1 MSGELLEVVGRE
13 DTRSPVRGHP
23 PRPWR
28 PVLYLLPAMLLVGAV
43 LVVPLAATVVVSLR
57 GGLRNYASILGDG
70 QVRHAIADSLGWLV
84 LALVVCLAGLA
95 LVRPLRGARRVGA
108 LAAPIAVSGLV
119 TGVAFRLLFE
129 PEGTVSAMTGHRIIF
144 LGPGW
149 IWMVLALAF
158 SWQWVGLAMVV
169 FRAGVTGLPRSLIRM
184 ARAFGAGGPRRFVT
198 VIVPALFP
206 VAALVLMIVLVAA
219 VRVFDLILLAAPGS
233 VQDDVDVVALH
244 WWRWRSDLGTGGSA
258 ALAVLP
264 FLFVAAVALAVLWGL
279 SREWPS
285 RTETPVVREP
295 TRTGRVAGIVAIAA
309 WALPP
314 AVLVIESFRTPR
326 AAAGGGW
333 WTGGFGLGSY
343 REAFQSGELA
353 HALLSTG
360 TRSLVAAL
368 LLVVVAAPAAYALAW
383 GDLPRRM
390 TRILI
395 AVSAVLAVV
404 PPQTVIVALGQVFD
418 RLHLFG
424 APTALTVVHVALGV
438 PLAVLL
444 LRAAFASIPP
454 KVVRARQIDPEPG
467 SALFAVVARSLP
479 AVVTVAV
486 LEFVLVWNDL
496 VVGLLLGGPESGQV
510 TLVLMEQARQFAT
523 STGVLAA
530 GAVVATVLPLGL
542 VLATGKWLVRG
553 LTEGVR
559 R

>member
-1 MSGELLEVVGRE
+1 VSGELLEVVGRE

-264 FLFVAAVALAVLWGL
+264 FLFVAAVAFAVLWGL

-326 AAAGGGW
+326 AAAAGGW

>member
-1 MSGELLEVVGRE
+1 
-13 DTRSPVRGHP
+13 
-23 PRPWR
+23 
-28 PVLYLLPAMLLVGAV
+28 MLLVGAV

>member
-1 MSGELLEVVGRE
+1 VSGELLEVVGRE

>member
-129 PEGTVSAMTGHRIIF
+129 PEGTISAMTGHRIIF

>member
-1 MSGELLEVVGRE
+1 
-13 DTRSPVRGHP
+13 
-23 PRPWR
+23 
-28 PVLYLLPAMLLVGAV
+28 MLLGGVV
-43 LVVPLAATVVVSLR
+43 LVLPLVATVVVSLR
-57 GGLRNYASILGDG
+57 GGLGNYTAVLRDG
-70 QVRHAIADSLGWLV
+70 QVRHAIVDSLGWLV
-84 LALVVCLAGLA
+84 LALVICLVGMV

-119 TGVAFRLLFE
+119 TGVAFRLLFQ
-129 PEGTVSAMTGHRIIF
+129 PQGTVNAIVGHRIVF
-144 LGPGW
+144 VGPGW

-158 SWQWVGLAMVV
+158 CWQWVGLAMVV
-169 FRAGVTGLPRSLIRM
+169 FRAGVTGLPRSLTRM
-184 ARAFGAGGPRRFVT
+184 ARAFGVSGPRRFVT

-219 VRVFDLILLAAPGS
+219 VRVFDLILVTAPGS
-233 VQDDVDVVALH
+233 VQDGVDVVGLH
-244 WWRWRSDLGTGGSA
+244 WWRWRNELGTGGSA

-285 RTETPVVREP
+285 RTETPLVREP
-295 TRTGRVAGIVAIAA
+295 TRAGRVAGIMAIIV

-314 AVLVIESFRTPR
+314 AVLVVESFRMPR

-360 TRSLVAAL
+360 ARSLVAAL
-368 LLVVVAAPAAYALAW
+368 LLVVVATPAAYALAW
-383 GDLPRRM
+383 GGLPRRM

-395 AVSAVLAVV
+395 AVAAVLAVV

-418 RLHLFG
+418 GLHLFG
-424 APTALTVVHVALGV
+424 APTALTVVHVALGM

-444 LRAAFASIPP
+444 LRAAFASVPA

-467 SALFAVVARSLP
+467 SALFAVVAASLP
-479 AVVTVAV
+479 AVITVAV

-510 TLVLMEQARQFAT
+510 TMVLLEQARQFAT
-523 STGVLAA
+523 SSSVLAA
-530 GAVVATVLPLGL
+530 GAVVATILPLGL
-542 VLATGKWLVRG
+542 VLSTGKWLVRG